1 MYNDR
6 NLAVMYEITEK
17 SNRNSWRLV
26 KGQRQGC
33 SPNASSTNIFHKK
46 IVWNMPFEA
55 VYQSKNPSGWP
66 QIVISVLG
74 YDWLGKSYVEG
85 YGSTHIPTTPGK

>member
-1 MYNDR
+1 MCDQNI
-6 NLAVMYEITEK
+6 AVMYDITEK
-17 SNRNSWRLV
+17 ANRDSWRFI

-33 SPNASSTNIFHKK
+33 SPSASGTNHLHRL

-74 YDWLGKSYVEG
+74 YDYLGKSFVQG
-85 YGSTHIPTTPGK
+85 YGSTHIPASPGK